1 MVRGVV
7 LPYTRGGV
15 VAAMLL
21 GLGRAL
27 GEAIAVTQVI
37 GSAQGIHISF
47 FQLGDTLASRIAIST
62 RAPRQ
67 HLAVSSLVYL
77 ALILLVFTLAV
88 NVSAQVIVS
97 ASRLA
102 WPLVLPRAGKRKNR
116 AMASCSRSL
125 ASALAVGVLGLVV
138 VSVLVK
144 ALPALNLDLFI
155 KNQALFGQS
164 GGGLANAFVGSLL
177 LVALAAAMSLPVGVL
192 VAIYVTEFAP
202 PRVGVVVRTALDVLN
217 GIPSIVIGIFVYAL
231 LVVRFHQN
239 AFIASVAL
247 GIIMLPLVSRSA
259 QEVLALVPRSLR
271 EASQALGVSKWRTVL
286 QVVLPTT
293 LGGILTGATLAV
305 ARAAGET
312 APILFTSTLFTN
324 SVSAD
329 PTHPVAT
336 VPFAIFTYSESPDPN
351 LHKQAWAAAFV
362 LIMFVLLTSLGARVL
377 LHRSRRKLLAR

>member
-1 MVRGVV
+1 M
-7 LPYTRGGV
+7 
-15 VAAMLL
+15 
-21 GLGRAL
+21 
-27 GEAIAVTQVI
+27 
-37 GSAQGIHISF
+37 
-47 FQLGDTLASRIAIST
+47 D
-62 RAPRQ
+62 
-67 HLAVSSLVYL
+67 
-77 ALILLVFTLAV
+77 
-88 NVSAQVIVS
+88 
-97 ASRLA
+97 SRL
-102 WPLVLPRAGKRKNR
+102 RRRKRKNR
-116 AMASCSRSL
+116 AMELISLL

-144 ALPALNLDLFI
+144 ALPALNIDLFI
-155 KNQALFGQS
+155 KNQALFGQA

-177 LVALAAAMSLPVGVL
+177 LVALAGAMSLPVGVL

-202 PRVGVVVRTALDVLN
+202 PRVGVIVRTALDVLN

-247 GIIMLPLVSRSA
+247 GIIMLPLVSRST

-271 EASQALGVSKWRTVL
+271 EASQALGVSKWRTVV

-324 SVSAD
+324 SVSVD
-329 PTHPVAT
+329 PAHPVAT

-362 LIMFVLLTSLGARVL
+362 LIMFVLLTSLSARFL
-377 LHRSRRKLLAR
+377 LHRSRRRLLAR

>member
-1 MVRGVV
+1 ME
-7 LPYTRGGV
+7 L
-15 VAAMLL
+15 
-21 GLGRAL
+21 
-27 GEAIAVTQVI
+27 
-37 GSAQGIHISF
+37 
-47 FQLGDTLASRIAIST
+47 
-62 RAPRQ
+62 
-67 HLAVSSLVYL
+67 L
-77 ALILLVFTLAV
+77 AL
-88 NVSAQVIVS
+88 
-97 ASRLA
+97 
-102 WPLVLPRAGKRKNR
+102 
-116 AMASCSRSL
+116 L

-138 VSVLVK
+138 VPVLVK

-177 LVALAAAMSLPVGVL
+177 LVGLAAAMSLPAGVL
-192 VAIYVTEFAP
+192 VAIYVSEFAP
-202 PRVGVVVRTALDVLN
+202 PRVGVIVRTALDVLN

-239 AFIASVAL
+239 AFIASIAL
-247 GIIMLPLVSRSA
+247 AIIMLPLVSRSA

-351 LHKQAWAAAFV
+351 LHRQAWAAAFV
-362 LIMFVLLTSLGARVL
+362 LIMFVLLTSLGARFL
-377 LHRSRRKLLAR
+377 LHRSRRRLLAR

>member
-1 MVRGVV
+1 MD
-7 LPYTRGGV
+7 TR
-15 VAAMLL
+15 LQ
-21 GLGRAL
+21 R
-27 GEAIAVTQVI
+27 
-37 GSAQGIHISF
+37 
-47 FQLGDTLASRIAIST
+47 R
-62 RAPRQ
+62 
-67 HLAVSSLVYL
+67 
-77 ALILLVFTLAV
+77 
-88 NVSAQVIVS
+88 
-97 ASRLA
+97 
-102 WPLVLPRAGKRKNR
+102 KRKNR
-116 AMASCSRSL
+116 AMELLALL

-155 KNQALFGQS
+155 KNQALFGQP

-231 LVVRFHQN
+231 LVVGFHQN

-324 SVSAD
+324 TVSGD
-329 PTHPVAT
+329 PRHPVAT

-351 LHKQAWAAAFV
+351 LHRQAWAAAFV
-362 LIMFVLLTSLGARVL
+362 LIMFVLLTSLGARFL

>member
-1 MVRGVV
+1 ME
-7 LPYTRGGV
+7 L
-15 VAAMLL
+15 AAL
-21 GLGRAL
+21 
-27 GEAIAVTQVI
+27 
-37 GSAQGIHISF
+37 
-47 FQLGDTLASRIAIST
+47 
-62 RAPRQ
+62 
-67 HLAVSSLVYL
+67 
-77 ALILLVFTLAV
+77 
-88 NVSAQVIVS
+88 
-97 ASRLA
+97 
-102 WPLVLPRAGKRKNR
+102 
-116 AMASCSRSL
+116 L

-144 ALPALNLDLFI
+144 ALPALNWDLFT
-155 KNQALFGQS
+155 KNQALFGQP
-164 GGGLANAFVGSLL
+164 GGGLANAFVDSLV

-192 VAIYVTEFAP
+192 VAIFVSEFAP

-239 AFIASVAL
+239 AFIASIAL
-247 GIIMLPLVSRSA
+247 AIIMLPLVSRST

-271 EASQALGVSKWRTVL
+271 EGSQALGVSKWRTVL

-293 LGGILTGATLAV
+293 LGGILTGATLAI

-324 SVSAD
+324 TVSGD
-329 PTHPVAT
+329 PRHPVAT

-351 LHKQAWAAAFV
+351 LHRQAWAAAFV
-362 LIMFVLLTSLGARVL
+362 LIMFVLLTSLGARFL

>member
-1 MVRGVV
+1 MA
-7 LPYTRGGV
+7 T
-15 VAAMLL
+15 
-21 GLGRAL
+21 
-27 GEAIAVTQVI
+27 
-37 GSAQGIHISF
+37 
-47 FQLGDTLASRIAIST
+47 
-62 RAPRQ
+62 
-67 HLAVSSLVYL
+67 SL
-77 ALILLVFTLAV
+77 
-88 NVSAQVIVS
+88 Q
-97 ASRLA
+97 R
-102 WPLVLPRAGKRKNR
+102 RKRKNR
-116 AMASCSRSL
+116 AMEAL
-125 ASALAVGVLGLVV
+125 AVGASALAVGVLGLVLI
-138 VSVLVK
+138 SVLVK
-144 ALPALNLDLFI
+144 ALPALNLDLFT

-177 LVALAAAMSLPVGVL
+177 LVGLAAGMALPVGVL
-192 VAIYVTEFAP
+192 VALYVSEFAP
-202 PRVGVVVRTALDVLN
+202 ARVAVLIRTALDVLN

-239 AFIASVAL
+239 AFIASIAL
-247 GIIMLPLVSRSA
+247 AIIMLPLVSRAA
-259 QEVLALVPRSLR
+259 QEVLALVPQSLR

-329 PTHPVAT
+329 PRHPVAT

-362 LIMFVLLTSLGARVL
+362 LIMFVLVTSLSARCL

>member
-1 MVRGVV
+1 M
-7 LPYTRGGV
+7 
-15 VAAMLL
+15 
-21 GLGRAL
+21 
-27 GEAIAVTQVI
+27 
-37 GSAQGIHISF
+37 
-47 FQLGDTLASRIAIST
+47 D
-62 RAPRQ
+62 
-67 HLAVSSLVYL
+67 
-77 ALILLVFTLAV
+77 
-88 NVSAQVIVS
+88 
-97 ASRLA
+97 SRL
-102 WPLVLPRAGKRKNR
+102 RRRKRKNR
-116 AMASCSRSL
+116 AMELAALL

-144 ALPALNLDLFI
+144 ALPALNWDLFT
-155 KNQALFGQS
+155 KNQALFGQP
-164 GGGLANAFVGSLL
+164 GGGLANAFVGSLV

-192 VAIYVTEFAP
+192 VAIFVSEFAP

-239 AFIASVAL
+239 AFIASIAL
-247 GIIMLPLVSRSA
+247 AIIMLPLVSRST

-271 EASQALGVSKWRTVL
+271 EGSQALGVSKWRTVL

-293 LGGILTGATLAV
+293 LGGILTGATLAI

-324 SVSAD
+324 TVSGD
-329 PTHPVAT
+329 PRHPVAT

-351 LHKQAWAAAFV
+351 LHRQAWAAAFV
-362 LIMFVLLTSLGARVL
+362 LIMFVLLTSVGARFL